1 LIRSILNCILYG
13 KEVKL
18 CVKHMVA
25 VSDLFESNV
34 GLFQGEITSPILFS
48 LFLND
53 IEMHLQENIN
63 MGITIDQVSIYLLL
77 FADDAVLLSDAQG
90 LQQMLDSLHGYCNK
104 WSLTVN
110 VDKTK
115 ILVFRK
121 GGRLPQNSYKMVV

>member
-1 LIRSILNCILYG
+1 MVYF
-13 KEVKL
+13 KEK
-18 CVKHMVA
+18 
-25 VSDLFESNV
+25 
-34 GLFQGEITSPILFS
+34 LFS

-77 FADDAVLLSDAQG
+77 FADDTVLLSEAAQG
-90 LQQMLDSLHGYCNK
+90 LQQMLDSLHGYCNT

-121 GGRLPQNSYKMVV
+121 WGRLPQNSRWLYNGHELEVLTI